1 MNSNPTTKTSIIPGQ
16 KTQEISK
23 NWELDPEHEF
33 RFEVDFNTTVKLKL
47 LSGTAEIYGT
57 EIAVGLEYEFT
68 GRKVAVFTWHGSLEQ
83 CREEAKEKNEQ
94 GPRVLGPEDVGKTS
108 LSKILLSY
116 AFRLGR
122 QPIYVDLDGSITMP
136 GTLSATP
143 ITHLLDVEEGFGSS
157 STTAPTIGSSMIPIV
172 YYYGYPDPGENV
184 KLYKV
189 LTSKLA
195 NSIKKRLEKD
205 EYARISG
212 LVIDTNGLIDNTGY
226 DIIQHCVDAFDVPA
240 VVKHL
245 VSYKGFRRQVQMR
258 KIREYF
264 YGLPKVELSPCS
276 TLINLNDVTIFRV
289 GVGSLAPPSAL
300 PIGFDR
306 RVSETQ
312 LVKVEP
318 DDTLRH
324 SILAITA
331 SNSSDEIEI
340 LESSIIG

>member
-1 MNSNPTTKTSIIPGQ
+1 
-16 KTQEISK
+16 
-23 NWELDPEHEF
+23 
-33 RFEVDFNTTVKLKL
+33 V
-47 LSGTAEIYGT
+47 
-57 EIAVGLEYEFT
+57 
-68 GRKVAVFTWHGSLEQ
+68 
-83 CREEAKEKNEQ
+83 
-94 GPRVLGPEDVGKTS
+94 
-108 LSKILLSY
+108 
-116 AFRLGR
+116 
-122 QPIYVDLDGSITMP
+122 
-136 GTLSATP
+136 
-143 ITHLLDVEEGFGSS
+143 
-157 STTAPTIGSSMIPIV
+157 V
-172 YYYGYPDPGENV
+172 YQD
-184 KLYKV
+184 
-189 LTSKLA
+189 
-195 NSIKKRLEKD
+195 
-205 EYARISG
+205 
-212 LVIDTNGLIDNTGY
+212 
-226 DIIQHCVDAFDVPA
+226 
-240 VVKHL
+240 
-245 VSYKGFRRQVQMR
+245 KGFRRQVQMR